1 MTDTKSGTEVGSAR
15 AEAPAGGAVKGA
27 DGLEVSGMALG
38 IDAPLP
44 DPEANRPRMIA
55 EGGVDAR
62 VARIVEPIAESMGY
76 HLVRVRMTG
85 ANGGTL
91 QIMAERHDG
100 TMSVEDCEALS
111 RAVSPALDVED
122 PIPQAYHLEM
132 SSPGI
137 DRPLV
142 RASDYARWAGHL
154 MKMEARE
161 QVEGRRKF
169 RGRVV
174 SVGADGFVIEL
185 DDGAKPGESERIAV
199 PFRLVHDARLILTD
213 DLIRDS
219 LRADKAARK
228 AANDNAGTLGDDG
241 EIEMDGRGDD
251 AG

>member
-1 MTDTKSGTEVGSAR
+1 MSETTSETETGA
-15 AEAPAGGAVKGA
+15 APVKGA
-27 DGLEVSGMALG
+27 EGLDVSGMTLG

-44 DPEANRPRMIA
+44 DPETNRERMVG
-55 EGGVDAR
+55 ESGLDAR
-62 VARIVEPIAESMGY
+62 VARIVEPVAESMGY

-111 RAVSPALDVED
+111 RAISPVLDVED

-142 RASDYARWAGHL
+142 RASDHARWAGHL

-161 QVEGRRKF
+161 AIEGRRKF

-174 SVGADGFVIEL
+174 SVGTDGFVIEL
-185 DDGAKPGESERIAV
+185 DDGARPGEGERIAV

-213 DLIRDS
+213 ELIRDS

-228 AANDNAGTLGDDG
+228 AANDNAGTLGDDV